1 MHGKSL
7 LLRSG
12 GLACI
17 QQPMDLLHGVVDF
30 HIEIPLAER
39 RASPVIPLLILRSAR

>member
-1 MHGKSL
+1 MESRYCCAAGD
-7 LLRSG
+7 
-12 GLACI
+12 CI

-39 RASPVIPLLILRSAR
+39 RASPVIPLLILCSAR